1 MNPRLLHLYG
11 PFYINSYGVF
21 IALGILI
28 VILLA
33 KRDTR
38 YKALLTNEQLVS
50 LTMYSILGGVFGGRL
65 LYFLTNWNSLY
76 SPVQILEFWQGGGSV
91 LGSIIGI
98 IAVVIWY
105 AKKNTLPFFKLLDF
119 FALYAPLLHSISRIG
134 CFFAGCCFGKP
145 SNTFFSVI
153 YSHPDS
159 IAPLCV
165 PLHPAQ
171 LYSALILLFIFLL
184 LYYAQDYY
192 VKPGQT
198 ISFYLMLA
206 CTERFFID
214 FIRGDQEFIPHLA
227 IPVVGNIF
235 SINQWIALILLIVA
249 IGTFFHVTFSTQPYE
264 SL

>member
-33 KRDTR
+33 KRDTK
-38 YKALLTNEQLVS
+38 YKNLLTNDQLIS
-50 LTMYSILGGVFGGRL
+50 LTMYSILGGVLGGRL
-65 LYFLTNWNSLY
+65 LYFLTNWNSLDNLLQ
-76 SPVQILEFWQGGGSV
+76 VLEFWQGGGSV

-98 IAVVIWY
+98 IGVVTWY
-105 AKKNTLPFFKLLDF
+105 AKKNKLHLFELLDF
-119 FALYAPLLHSISRIG
+119 VALYAPLLHSISRIG
-134 CFFAGCCFGKP
+134 CFFAGCCFGKET
-145 SNTFFSVI
+145 SSIFSVV
-153 YSHPDS
+153 YKNPDS
-159 IAPLCV
+159 IAPLFTK
-165 PLHPAQ
+165 LHPTQ
-171 LYSALILLFIFLL
+171 LYSAIMLFFIFLL

-214 FIRGDQEFIPHLA
+214 FMRGDQQFIHSLS
-227 IPVVGNIF
+227 IPLVGNIF
-235 SINQWIALILLIVA
+235 SVNQWIALIILIVA
-249 IGTFFHVTFSTQPYE
+249 TGTFFHATFSTQTYE